1 MKVSLLFDE
10 ISQKQFV
17 LDCARRVYQSTT
29 RAIEYRLSYH
39 VLHVHPITRWFSVQ
53 LGKIALKLF

>member
-10 ISQKQFV
+10 VSQKQFV

-29 RAIEYRLSYH
+29 LAIEYRLSYH
-39 VLHVHPITRWFSVQ
+39 VLHVHSIKRWFSVQ
-53 LGKIALKLF
+53 PGKIALK